1 MNKRSMVF
9 LCLCI
14 GLFLG
19 GKAAYIG
26 FAGLYSIQNQAKY
39 DERTEGT
46 QKDMK
51 EEIDSMQDNK
61 KAIEDVYHA
70 MYQYELTKDVEHLA
84 DILSDDYVLIH
95 MTGMR
100 QSKTEYLRCVRDGE
114 LNYFSE
120 ETHHISVDLQGE
132 TAVLTGQ
139 SRVNAAVFGGSRHT
153 WPLQLVISMEKKNG
167 KWLMAEAKAST
178 Y

>member
-1 MNKRSMVF
+1 MNKRKLVVLF
-9 LCLCI
+9 LCMGI
-14 GLFLG
+14 FLG
-19 GKAAYIG
+19 GAVYMD
-26 FAGLYSIQNQAKY
+26 FAGVYSIVGHEKY
-39 DERTEGT
+39 EGSSKGK
-46 QKDMK
+46 QKDTK
-51 EEIDSMQDNK
+51 EEFEAMLDDK

-70 MYQYELTKDVEHLA
+70 MYQYELTKDVEQLSN
-84 DILSDDYVLIH
+84 ILSDDYVLIH

-100 QSKTEYLRCVRDGE
+100 QSKAEYLRSVRDGE

-120 ETHHISVDLQGE
+120 ETHHISVELQGE

-153 WPLQLVISMEKKNG
+153 WPLQLVISMKKKNG
-167 KWLMAEAKAST
+167 KWLMTKANAST

>member
-1 MNKRSMVF
+1 MNKRIMVF

-14 GLFLG
+14 GVLLG
-19 GKAAYIG
+19 SGAAYIG
-26 FAGLYSIQNQAKY
+26 YAGLYSIQNQAKY
-39 DERTEGT
+39 DERTEVKQT
-46 QKDMK
+46 DMK
-51 EEIDSMQDNK
+51 EEIDSTQDDK

-70 MYQYELTKDVEHLA
+70 MYQYELTKDVEHLS

-95 MTGMR
+95 MTGLR
-100 QSKTEYLRCVRDGE
+100 QSKAEYLRCVRDGE

-120 ETHHISVDLQGE
+120 ETHHVSVDLQGE
-132 TAVLTGQ
+132 KALLTGQ

-167 KWLMAEAKAST
+167 KWLMVEAKAST